1 MAGAARVL
9 FCRQLEGKNIEL
21 LNIAQLLQLHYLL
34 RETRKRKTQVLM
46 DTVAAMNEKA
56 KQVGQENDA
65 MENMAG
71 TCACLVAEKMGRVKV
86 EVKRIPDKKRRQ
98 VTFSKRKNGLIKK
111 AGDLAVLCDVEVALF
126 IISSTGIPYQFST
139 AQSLRQILERY
150 VRHVEEEAAIC
161 NIVNEAK
168 THDGLKDINGKGGRL
183 LEMVERQLEGEYIE
197 LLNITQLIQLENQ
210 LSYLL
215 RETRKRKTQVL
226 METVAAM
233 NEKAKL
239 LRQEND
245 AMENKLTER

>member
-1 MAGAARVL
+1 MVE
-9 FCRQLEGKNIEL
+9 RQLEGKNIEL

>member
-1 MAGAARVL
+1 
-9 FCRQLEGKNIEL
+9 
-21 LNIAQLLQLHYLL
+21 
-34 RETRKRKTQVLM
+34 
-46 DTVAAMNEKA
+46 
-56 KQVGQENDA
+56 
-65 MENMAG
+65 
-71 TCACLVAEKMGRVKV
+71 MGRVKV

-139 AQSLRQILERY
+139 APSLRQILERY

-168 THDGLKDINGKGGRL
+168 THDGLKDINGEGGRL

-226 METVAAM
+226 MDTVAAM
-233 NEKAKL
+233 NDKAKQ

-245 AMENKLTER
+245 AMEDKVSEQ